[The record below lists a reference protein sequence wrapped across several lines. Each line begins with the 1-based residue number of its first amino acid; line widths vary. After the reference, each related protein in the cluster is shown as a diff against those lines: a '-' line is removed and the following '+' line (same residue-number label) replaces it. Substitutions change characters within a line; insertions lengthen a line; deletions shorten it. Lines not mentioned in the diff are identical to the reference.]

1 MSTNL
6 IGIKIKQRFDNG
18 ILSSTFKS
26 EFKFEKFFIN
36 IQQAGY
42 RQIIIFHDENNVE
55 DIFNLFNS
63 IDRYMQIF
71 DGKFIPIISMETI
84 NEKEQVVSGFEEKI
98 KSFLETRLSYFSS
111 QDIYK
116 GVHSKLCE
124 PISYLDEKMLNS
136 WLQLQDELDL
146 IHQNFLYFTCDNHMP
161 IDIRLAHIIENLE
174 PLSEYISEKNKFY
187 LSVDVGG
194 KTTLKTHIDA
204 IICKYGN
211 ILFQSEYL
219 KDKDTFLQLL
229 VNSRNRIM
237 HTKRKFNKVYIK
249 GPVNL
254 MYCGKFSLL
263 YRTILLDILGI
274 KETDYLSNLQK
285 DLDFYNSHLNLINDF
300 IKNYL

>member
-6 IGIKIKQRFDNG
+6 IGIKINQRFDNG
-18 ILSSTFKS
+18 MLSSTFKS

-84 NEKEQVVSGFEEKI
+84 NEKEQVVSGFEEEI

-146 IHQNFLYFTCDNHMP
+146 IHQSFLYFTCDNHMP

-274 KETDYLSNLQK
+274 KETNYLSNLQK

>member
-1 MSTNL
+1 
-6 IGIKIKQRFDNG
+6 
-18 ILSSTFKS
+18 
-26 EFKFEKFFIN
+26 
-36 IQQAGY
+36 
-42 RQIIIFHDENNVE
+42 
-55 DIFNLFNS
+55 
-63 IDRYMQIF
+63 MQIF

-146 IHQNFLYFTCDNHMP
+146 IHQSFLYFTCDNHMP

-174 PLSEYISEKNKFY
+174 PLSEYISGKNKFY

>member
-146 IHQNFLYFTCDNHMP
+146 IHQSFLYFTCDNHMP
-161 IDIRLAHIIENLE
+161 IDIRLAHIIENL
-174 PLSEYISEKNKFY
+174 
-187 LSVDVGG
+187 
-194 KTTLKTHIDA
+194 
-204 IICKYGN
+204 
-211 ILFQSEYL
+211 
-219 KDKDTFLQLL
+219 
-229 VNSRNRIM
+229 
-237 HTKRKFNKVYIK
+237 
-249 GPVNL
+249 
-254 MYCGKFSLL
+254 
-263 YRTILLDILGI
+263 
-274 KETDYLSNLQK
+274 
-285 DLDFYNSHLNLINDF
+285 
-300 IKNYL
+300 

>member
-6 IGIKIKQRFDNG
+6 IGVKIIQRFNNG
-18 ILSSTFKS
+18 MLSSTFKS

-42 RQIIIFHDENNVE
+42 RQTVIFHDDNNVE
-55 DIFNLFNS
+55 EIFNLFNS

-71 DGKFIPIISMETI
+71 DGKFVPIISIETI

-146 IHQNFLYFTCDNHMP
+146 IHQSFLYFTCDNHMP
-161 IDIRLAHIIENLE
+161 IDIRLAHIIENFE
-174 PLSEYISEKNKFY
+174 PLSEYLSMKDNFY
-187 LSVDVGG
+187 ILVEDNG
-194 KTTLKTHIDA
+194 KTILKTHIDA
-204 IICKYGN
+204 IICMYGN
-211 ILFQSEYL
+211 LIFNLEYM
-219 KDKDTFLQLL
+219 KNKNQFLQLL

-237 HTKRKFNKVYIK
+237 HTKRKFNKIYIK

-263 YRTILLDILGI
+263 YRTILLNLLGI
-274 KETDYLSNLQK
+274 KEVDYLPNLQK
-285 DLDFYNSHLNLINDF
+285 DLDFYNTHLNLINAF
-300 IKNYL
+300 IKTNL

>member
-6 IGIKIKQRFDNG
+6 IGVKIIQRFNNG
-18 ILSSTFKS
+18 MLSSTFKS

-42 RQIIIFHDENNVE
+42 RQTVIFHDDNNVE
-55 DIFNLFNS
+55 EIFNLFNS

-71 DGKFIPIISMETI
+71 DGKFVPIISIETI

-146 IHQNFLYFTCDNHMP
+146 IHQSFLYFTCDNHMP
-161 IDIRLAHIIENLE
+161 IDIRLAHIIENFE
-174 PLSEYISEKNKFY
+174 PLSEYLSMKDNFY
-187 LSVDVGG
+187 ILVEDNG
-194 KTTLKTHIDA
+194 KTILKTHIDA

-211 ILFQSEYL
+211 LIFNLEYM
-219 KDKDTFLQLL
+219 KNKNQFLQLL

-237 HTKRKFNKVYIK
+237 HTKRKFNKIYIK

-263 YRTILLDILGI
+263 YRTILLNLLGI
-274 KETDYLSNLQK
+274 KEVDYLPNLQK
-285 DLDFYNSHLNLINDF
+285 DLDFYNTHLNLINAF
-300 IKNYL
+300 IKTNL

>member
-6 IGIKIKQRFDNG
+6 IGVKIIQRFNNG
-18 ILSSTFKS
+18 MLSSTFKS

-42 RQIIIFHDENNVE
+42 RQTVIFHDDNNVE
-55 DIFNLFNS
+55 EIFNLFNS

-71 DGKFIPIISMETI
+71 DGKFVPIISTETI

-146 IHQNFLYFTCDNHMP
+146 IHQSFLYFTCDNHMP
-161 IDIRLAHIIENLE
+161 IDIRLAHIIENFE
-174 PLSEYISEKNKFY
+174 PLSEYLSMKDNFY
-187 LSVDVGG
+187 ILVEDNG
-194 KTTLKTHIDA
+194 KTILKTHIDA

-211 ILFQSEYL
+211 LIFNLEYM
-219 KDKDTFLQLL
+219 KNKNQFLQLL

-237 HTKRKFNKVYIK
+237 HTKRKFNKIYIK

-263 YRTILLDILGI
+263 YRTILLNLLGI
-274 KETDYLSNLQK
+274 KEVDYLPNLQK
-285 DLDFYNSHLNLINDF
+285 DLDFYNTHLNLINAF
-300 IKNYL
+300 IKTNL

>member
-1 MSTNL
+1 M
-6 IGIKIKQRFDNG
+6 
-18 ILSSTFKS
+18 
-26 EFKFEKFFIN
+26 
-36 IQQAGY
+36 
-42 RQIIIFHDENNVE
+42 
-55 DIFNLFNS
+55 
-63 IDRYMQIF
+63 
-71 DGKFIPIISMETI
+71 
-84 NEKEQVVSGFEEKI
+84 
-98 KSFLETRLSYFSS
+98 
-111 QDIYK
+111 
-116 GVHSKLCE
+116 
-124 PISYLDEKMLNS
+124 
-136 WLQLQDELDL
+136 
-146 IHQNFLYFTCDNHMP
+146 
-161 IDIRLAHIIENLE
+161 
-174 PLSEYISEKNKFY
+174 
-187 LSVDVGG
+187 GG
-194 KTTLKTHIDA
+194 KTILKTHIDA

-254 MYCGKFSLL
+254 IYCGKFSLL